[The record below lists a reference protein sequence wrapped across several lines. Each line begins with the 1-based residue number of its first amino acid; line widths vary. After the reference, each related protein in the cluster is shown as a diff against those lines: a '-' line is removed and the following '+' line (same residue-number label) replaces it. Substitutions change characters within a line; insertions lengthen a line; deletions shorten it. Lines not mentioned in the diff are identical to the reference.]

1 MSKLTYIITTQT
13 QVSPPVFF
21 YFFVDFIKI
30 CIQDS
35 EIVLYCL
42 IYLKMEVLNNGKKVT
57 RASEEIVKKIKET
70 DDAIEEAKENVKSL
84 RSQKKQL
91 MKELKTTQKE
101 EAKIKEMED
110 IKDLLELM
118 KEKDISV
125 DDLKKLVE

>member
-1 MSKLTYIITTQT
+1 MART
-13 QVSPPVFF
+13 
-21 YFFVDFIKI
+21 
-30 CIQDS
+30 
-35 EIVLYCL
+35 
-42 IYLKMEVLNNGKKVT
+42 KKVT

-110 IKDLLELM
+110 IKNLLELM

-125 DDLKKLVE
+125 EDLKKLVE

>member
-1 MSKLTYIITTQT
+1 MART
-13 QVSPPVFF
+13 
-21 YFFVDFIKI
+21 
-30 CIQDS
+30 
-35 EIVLYCL
+35 
-42 IYLKMEVLNNGKKVT
+42 KKVT

-70 DDAIEEAKENVKSL
+70 DNAIEEAKENVKSL
-84 RSQKKQL
+84 RLQKKQL